1 MSWTMSFNR
10 YAKYAWGVLAYN
22 ILVILWGAFVR
33 ATGSGAGCGSHWP
46 LCNGEV
52 IPRAAQVETMI
63 EFTHRLTSGL
73 ALLLVVGLLVWGLRA
88 YPRGHIVRKGAVFSM
103 LFIITEA
110 LLGAGLVIFELVAE
124 DSSSMRAFSIAL
136 HLVNT
141 FLLLAALS
149 LTAWWASGGEPLS
162 FRGQGNALTFF
173 ALAFV
178 GIIFLGMSGAITAL
192 GDTLFPVESLSE
204 GLQAD
209 FSPDSHFLIRLRVW
223 HPLAAVLVGFYLMFF
238 GGLVAMFR
246 SDKYTRSL
254 AIALVALIII
264 QLLAGL
270 VNLLLLAPIWMQIL
284 HLLLADLLWISLV
297 LLTGAYFARSE
308 SPQAVLQETG
318 SVQDAPAR

>member
-1 MSWTMSFNR
+1 MSLNR
-10 YAKYAWGVLAYN
+10 YAKYTWGVLAYN

-52 IPRAAQVETMI
+52 IPRATQVETLI

-73 ALLLVVGLLVWGLRA
+73 ALLLVVVLLVWGLRA

-103 LFIITEA
+103 VFIISEA
-110 LLGAGLVIFELVAE
+110 LLGAGLVIFELVA
-124 DSSSMRAFSIAL
+124 DDTSSMRAFSIAL

-162 FRGQGNALTFF
+162 FRGQAAAVTFF
-173 ALAFV
+173 TLAFV

-192 GDTLFPVESLSE
+192 GDTLFPVESLAE

-209 FSPDSHFLIRLRVW
+209 FSPDSHFLVRLLVW

-254 AIALVALIII
+254 AVSLVALIII

-270 VNLLLLAPIWMQIL
+270 VNLILLAPVWMQIL

-297 LLTGAYFARSE
+297 LLSGAYFARSE
-308 SPQAVLQETG
+308 SYPSVPQGSG
-318 SVQDAPAR
+318 SVQDALAG